1 MVRSLEMQFERFEDA
16 AQALKA
22 LQTIREDLKVKQ
34 LGPDDS
40 GQYFSMLLIYFLV
53 GVTW

>member
-1 MVRSLEMQFERFEDA
+1 MQFERFEDA

-40 GQYFSMLLIYFLV
+40 GQCLSMFLKHFLTIV
-53 GVTW
+53 AW